1 MKLTMNVKLYA
12 WQENVW
18 SEENTSHPI
27 DLSNI
32 KLILCYGDIQI
43 MDEVDV
49 HALVREKFPVG
60 DIVIVSSVSTIFQNT
75 VLTDALV
82 VTVMEF
88 SNTDISTNIIDMSEH
103 KDYKTG
109 IHQLLKPFD
118 DKKVSYLM
126 VYADGVHINGS
137 ELVAELNERV
147 GEKYYVTGGLA
158 SSNSA
163 EPRTKIGLNAAPSAQ
178 KVVAIAFES
187 RNLFITH
194 GSQGGWDV
202 FGLEKTITK
211 SDKNVLYQ
219 IDNEDALDLYKKYL
233 GKEAENLP
241 ESALLFP
248 LAIIEPGNINPI
260 VRTILSINEEERSI
274 TFAGNMP
281 EGSRVRYMKANFY
294 KLIKAAGNAAT
305 FSLNKPKEAPI
316 FALLISC
323 VGRLLVLGPRVEE
336 EIAAVASTM
345 GDKTVFSGY
354 YSNGEIAPF
363 VKEVNC
369 QIHNQTMTITS
380 FYGISQF
387 AQQPN

>member
-1 MKLTMNVKLYA
+1 MNVKLYA
-12 WQENVW
+12 WRNNIWTDEK
-18 SEENTSHPI
+18 SSHTI
-27 DLSNI
+27 DFSRI
-32 KLILCYGDIQI
+32 KLLLCFGDLKTI
-43 MDEVDV
+43 DEVDV
-49 HALVREKFPVG
+49 YALIRQKFPVG
-60 DIVIVSSVSTIFQNT
+60 EIVIVSSVGTIFQNS
-75 VLTDALV
+75 VFDEGLV
-82 VTVMEF
+82 VTAMEF
-88 SNTDISTNIIDMSEH
+88 TDTDISTNIIDAGRYD
-103 KDYKTG
+103 DYRTAIKE
-109 IHQLLKPFD
+109 LLQPFE
-118 DKKVSYLM
+118 DKNVSYLM
-126 VYADGVHINGS
+126 VYADGVMINGS
-137 ELVAELNERV
+137 ELVSALNAHVEER
-147 GEKYYVTGGLA
+147 YYVTGGLA
-158 SSNSA
+158 SSNSV
-163 EPRTKIGLNAAPSAQ
+163 EPCTKIGLNGTPSTQ
-178 KVVAIAFES
+178 KIVAIAFQS
-187 RNLFITH
+187 KNLFIAH

-211 SDKNVLYQ
+211 SEKNILYQ

-233 GKEAENLP
+233 GKEAANLP

-248 LAIIEPGNINPI
+248 LAIIEPGNSIPI
-260 VRTILSINEEERSI
+260 VRTILSINEEEKSI

-294 KLIKAAGNAAT
+294 KLIKAAGNAAN

-345 GDKTVFSGY
+345 GDNTIFSGY

-387 AQQPN
+387 AQQPD